1 MQDLCREDHEE
12 HSTACSQLWRGLNP
26 NYQSFDMCI
35 NHLVNSRPAAFSR
48 HNLKNMQ
55 DDTCYKQ
62 LPVLAISS
70 VAGVEHGGEMDVSSR
85 MNMSPQQLK

>member
-26 NYQSFDMCI
+26 NLQSFDVCI
-35 NHLVNSRPAAFSR
+35 NHLVNSRTAAFSR

-62 LPVLAISS
+62 LPVLAISC